1 MMRQNRLALPE
12 RMFPRLLWASAA
24 ALVASGLF
32 GCGGSAASGTGTG
45 TSPPPPPQTAFYLDC
60 SATANGSGTQAS
72 PWNALASANGYNFQ
86 PGNQLLLNRGTTCNG
101 MFQPRGSGSS
111 GLPITIDAYGTGAQP
126 IINGG
131 TNTAGVLLA
140 NQQYWEINNLEVVGG
155 NQFGVS
161 IYADVDNVNLDHIY
175 LRNLNVHGAT
185 WVPATRD
192 NSGEVFISSSGLHAT
207 MSDILIDG
215 VTAHDTQASEGISIY
230 AGGGTTNAD
239 RSDQQLGNN
248 ITVQNSTAHDVGGD
262 GILVMTASN
271 VLMQNNVA
279 YHTGLCSACTGSTPG
294 ALWEWFCHTC
304 TVQNNE
310 SYANSTWGQGYDGG
324 DFDIDYY
331 NTNNIVQYNYGHD
344 SVGYCVSVFGAEN
357 YVDSGHII
365 RYNVCSNNTQLA
377 NSPDPG
383 EILLNTWDGGSI
395 DGLQIYNNTI
405 YWNPVTP
412 GMAINTT
419 WAYVTANQ
427 PDLFENNIIYGA
439 APGMVASSAPFTFSN
454 NIYWMT
460 GAGSPSW
467 QYNGTTYSDFAT
479 YQSGTGLEAGS
490 LFTDPLLNNP
500 NYHSTGMPT
509 SAFTLQAGSP
519 AIGAGTNVCNGQ
531 TGCSMGTQDFFGN
544 PLPSGS
550 GYNIGAYQG
559 P

>member
-1 MMRQNRLALPE
+1 MMRQARHSLPGW
-12 RMFPRLLWASAA
+12 MFPRMLWAFAA
-24 ALVASGLF
+24 ALVASGML
-32 GCGGSAASGTGTG
+32 GCGGSTASGTGTG
-45 TSPPPPPQTAFYLDC
+45 TSPPPLQTAFYLDC

-72 PWNALASANGYNFQ
+72 PWNALSSANNYAFQ
-86 PGNQLLLNRGTTCNG
+86 PGDQLLLNRGTTCNG
-101 MFQPRGSGSS
+101 MLQPRGSGSS

-126 IINGG
+126 VINGG

-140 NQQYWEINNLEVVGG
+140 NQQYWEINNLEIVGG

-161 IYADVDNVNLDHIY
+161 IYANVDNVNLDHIY

-185 WVPATRD
+185 WAPATRD
-192 NSGEVFISSSGLHAT
+192 NSGEVFISNTGMHAT

-215 VTAHDTQASEGISIY
+215 VIAHDTQASEGISIY
-230 AGGGTTNAD
+230 AGGSSVNA
-239 RSDQQLGNN
+239 SDQQLGNN

-271 VLMQNNVA
+271 VLMQNNVT

-344 SVGYCVSVFGAEN
+344 TAGYCVSVFGAEN

-395 DGLQIYNNTI
+395 DGLQIYNNTF

-439 APGMVASSAPFTFSN
+439 APGMVASSSPFTFSN
-454 NIYWMT
+454 NIYWTT

-467 QYNGTTYSDFAT
+467 QFNGTTYTDFAS
-479 YQSGTGLEAGS
+479 YQSGTGQEAGS
-490 LFTDPLLNNP
+490 LFTDPLLNDP
-500 NYHSTGMPT
+500 DYHSTGMPT
-509 SAFTLQAGSP
+509 SVFTLQAGSP

-531 TGCSMGTQDFFGN
+531 SGCSMGAEDFFGN
-544 PLPSGS
+544 PLPNGS
-550 GYNIGAYQG
+550 SYNIGAYQG

>member
-1 MMRQNRLALPE
+1 ML
-12 RMFPRLLWASAA
+12 
-24 ALVASGLF
+24 
-32 GCGGSAASGTGTG
+32 
-45 TSPPPPPQTAFYLDC
+45 
-60 SATANGSGTQAS
+60 
-72 PWNALASANGYNFQ
+72 
-86 PGNQLLLNRGTTCNG
+86 
-101 MFQPRGSGSS
+101 QPRGSGSS

-126 IINGG
+126 VINGG

-192 NSGEVFISSSGLHAT
+192 NSGEVFISSTGMHAT
-207 MSDILIDG
+207 MSDILVDG

-230 AGGGTTNAD
+230 AGGGWTNSD

-271 VLMQNNVA
+271 VLMQNNVT

-357 YVDSGHII
+357 TVDSGHII

-395 DGLQIYNNTI
+395 DGLQIYNNTF

-419 WAYVTANQ
+419 WADVTNNS
-427 PDLFENNIIYGA
+427 PDLIANNIVYGA

-460 GAGSPSW
+460 GAGAPSW
-467 QYNGTTYSDFAT
+467 QFNGTTYTDFAT
-479 YQSGTGLEAGS
+479 YQSSSGQEAGS
-490 LFTDPLLNNP
+490 LYTDPLLINP
-500 NYHSTGMPT
+500 DYHSIGIPT

-519 AIGAGTNVCNGQ
+519 AIGAGTNVCKGQ
-531 TGCSMGTQDFFGN
+531 IGCSMGAKDFFGN
-544 PLPSGS
+544 PLPNGN

>member
-1 MMRQNRLALPE
+1 MMKQG
-12 RMFPRLLWASAA
+12 RLLLPVFAGLAT
-24 ALVASGLF
+24 LVASGLL
-32 GCGGSAASGTGTG
+32 GCGGSGATGTG
-45 TSPPPPPQTAFYLDC
+45 TTPPPPQTAFYLDC
-60 SATANGSGTQAS
+60 SASANGSGTQAS
-72 PWNALASANGYNFQ
+72 PWNALASANNYVFQ
-86 PGNQLLLNRGTTCNG
+86 PGNQLLLNRGTTCSG
-101 MFQPRGSGSS
+101 VLQPRGSGSAGS
-111 GLPITIDAYGTGAQP
+111 PITVDAYGTGAQP
-126 IINGG
+126 VINGG
-131 TNTAGVLLA
+131 MNTAGILLT
-140 NQQYWEINNLEVVGG
+140 NQQYWEINNLEIVGG
-155 NQFGVS
+155 NQYGVS
-161 IYADVDNVNLDHIY
+161 ISANVDNVNLDHIY
-175 LRNLNVHGAT
+175 LRNLNVHGVSYVSTVRGDSA
-185 WVPATRD
+185 
-192 NSGEVFISSSGLHAT
+192 EVLITNTGMHAVI
-207 MSDILIDG
+207 SDILVDG
-215 VTAHDTQASEGISIY
+215 VTAHDTQGSEGIEIY
-230 AGGGTTNAD
+230 AGGGWTNAD
-239 RSDQQLGNN
+239 RSDQDLGNN

-271 VLMQNNVA
+271 VMMQNNVT

-357 YVDSGHII
+357 TVDSGHII

-412 GMAINTT
+412 GTALITT
-419 WAYVTANQ
+419 WANVTANQ
-427 PDLFENNIIYGA
+427 PNLFENNIIYGA
-439 APGMVASSAPFTFSN
+439 GPGMVTTSSIFTLSN

-467 QYNGTTYSDFAT
+467 QFNGTTYTDLAS
-479 YQSGTGLEAGS
+479 YQSGTGQETGS
-490 LFTDPLLNNP
+490 LYTDPLLNNP
-500 NYHSTGMPT
+500 TYHDTGKPT
-509 SAFTLQAGSP
+509 SAFTLQANSP
-519 AIGAGTNVCNGQ
+519 AIGAGTNVCSGQ
-531 TGCSMGTQDFFGN
+531 SGCSMGTQDFFGN